1 MATFKSERF
10 IKTDLKELGIVA
22 NSVKDHFEATG
33 YAVLMEENALGYFIS
48 ISKGGIFKAVLG
60 MKTALNVEIRSMEGG
75 ISASAHVGIFGQQLL
90 PSMIS
95 LFIAW
100 PVLVTQITGLVK
112 QSKLD
117 DEALEVIEQ
126 SVRKIEAGAGS
137 HRNDGNGFCTA
148 CGSRLPAQAKFCSE
162 CGAKIEPE
170 GDKGAA
176 GI

>member
-10 IKTDLKELGIVA
+10 FKTDLKELGAVA
-22 NSVKDHFEATG
+22 NRVQDHFEANG
-33 YAVLMEENALGYFIS
+33 YAVLLEENALGYFIS

-60 MKTALNVEIRSMEGG
+60 MKTALNVEIRSLEGG

-117 DEALEVIEQ
+117 DEALDVIEQ
-126 SVRKIEAGAGS
+126 SIRTMEAGAGS
-137 HRNDGNGFCTA
+137 GDDGNGFCTA
-148 CGSRLPAQAKFCSE
+148 CGSRIQSGAKFCSE
-162 CGAKIEPE
+162 CGAKVGQEC
-170 GDKGAA
+170 DKGAA